1 MPAADTVRA
10 RIDTDLKNEATAVLA
25 KMGLSVSDAIR
36 MMLVRVA
43 AEQKLPFDVKVPNAA
58 TQDAMREADSGTN
71 GKRFKSVA
79 GLMAHLESDEG

>member
-58 TQDAMREADSGTN
+58 TQDAMREAESSTGR
-71 GKRFKSVA
+71 RFESVA
-79 GLMAHLESDEG
+79 GLMEYLGSDEG